1 MENHGLERQLFE
13 RLLKHVICRRFGYD
27 EAIYDMV
34 LQQYTNWD
42 IPMDALENTLQYLKV
57 NPVITSL
64 LSADIDATSSNSR
77 WYINEQQLQRAATK
91 TKQLIIQC

>member
-77 WYINEQQLQRAATK
+77 
-91 TKQLIIQC
+91 